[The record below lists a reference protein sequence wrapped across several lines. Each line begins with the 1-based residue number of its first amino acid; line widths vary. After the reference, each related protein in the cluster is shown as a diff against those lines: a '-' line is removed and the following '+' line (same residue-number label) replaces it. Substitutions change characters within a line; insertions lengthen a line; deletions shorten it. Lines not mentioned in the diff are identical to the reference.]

1 MERVC
6 YSIKDAYIL
15 EIVFF
20 FFVNH
25 NTNTLGNFEE
35 HTHIHKVEEKIYIYQ
50 QINQGNLK
58 GTEMGTTY
66 NFCITAN
73 HDEGYHRRT
82 NMEKLRLGFN
92 HNGWAQS
99 MQLCKYEWHI
109 HQ

>member
-58 GTEMGTTY
+58 GIEMGTTY

-73 HDEGYHRRT
+73 HDESGQIWKQARNT
-82 NMEKLRLGFN
+82 FSDGSGEP
-92 HNGWAQS
+92 GWR
-99 MQLCKYEWHI
+99 
-109 HQ
+109 